1 VPYAPDVTMMLPTSN
16 AVCCVLCRQVSCCAW
31 RPLLSSMLAVGVE
44 GGVALW
50 SLTPSP
56 LAGGS
61 SSSSSSAGGSSSG
74 GVSPGW
80 VTFLPYKEGVRWVS
94 AKHDRRLDLNLASR
108 PEFM

>member
-1 VPYAPDVTMMLPTSN
+1 MLRGAHWAYAVHV
-16 AVCCVLCRQVSCCAW
+16 AHAVLCWQVSCVAW

-61 SSSSSSAGGSSSG
+61 TSSSSSG
-74 GVSPGW
+74 GVTPAW

-94 AKHDRRLDLNLASR
+94 ACAWIIRLY
-108 PEFM
+108 MTG